1 MKVQHKKGQAL
12 NVKFPVAPNN
22 SASYTLNLCYLCVTS
37 SLIRLMYKLFIALF
51 SLLPFLATSQ
61 QLMVVDG
68 LYCTT
73 DSMPYTGQYTSYYPT
88 GIRAA
93 VYNLKDG
100 KLHNS
105 VAFYT
110 ESGSIDCTGSY
121 YYGQKDGIWRSHD
134 KRGRVM
140 SRIKYRKGQKTGEW
154 VVRNDFSTD
163 AYLMYFA
170 NDRLLTSRTI
180 DSRQAQM
187 LTRR

>member
-1 MKVQHKKGQAL
+1 M
-12 NVKFPVAPNN
+12 F
-22 SASYTLNLCYLCVTS
+22 
-37 SLIRLMYKLFIALF
+37 KLLSVIF
-51 SLLPFLATSQ
+51 SVLPFIVSAQ

-73 DSMPYTGQYTSYYPT
+73 DSVPFTGKYTAFYPT
-88 GIRAA
+88 GVKAA
-93 VYNLKDG
+93 IYNLKDG
-100 KLHNS
+100 KLHNG

-121 YYGQKDGIWRSHD
+121 YYGLKDGIWRSHD

-154 VVRNDFSTD
+154 VVRNDFSNH

-180 DSRQAQM
+180 DTREAQM